1 MSEQE
6 RGDKSSAAENVGLAL
21 PLAAHDAGGFGWIV
35 ADANK
40 RVLGYCLTE
49 KQAHQLADA
58 ANGASLSARERPVQ
72 ALVDWFTLSVEDFDR
87 KHPDKK
93 EWNRDTLVE
102 WVAARELTTPG
113 APLSHGGKPFSYDP
127 QGKWEA
133 PPYGM
138 CPQCGINRYQPMPEC
153 ALEGCP
159 TINAAPQ
166 GNRDSRSSEQ
176 STGYIKPEAEGVA
189 PLREQQRNG
198 NVTPAV
204 AAPLPSTEKPLNE
217 DRDAARW
224 AREFIA
230 SARGNRFDPLEE
242 GWLISWFANAMM
254 CGEDTYRWR
263 KEAES
268 RSSIREPVGWMY
280 EGIARHVNGKR
291 IIRTEEECP
300 RNLYP
305 DTWRE
310 IGPVFAAPRQCP
322 YCASDNPA
330 IRGTYYDQTCEG
342 CVKRM
347 GAKDGGAHG

>member
-113 APLSHGGKPFSYDP
+113 APLSHGGEPRPCTCHPD
-127 QGKWEA
+127 EA
-133 PPYGM
+133 PVPCQRKYALS
-138 CPQCGINRYQPMPEC
+138 EC
-153 ALEGCP
+153 L
-159 TINAAPQ
+159 AAA
-166 GNRDSRSSEQ
+166 R
-176 STGYIKPEAEGVA
+176 
-189 PLREQQRNG
+189 
-198 NVTPAV
+198 
-204 AAPLPSTEKPLNE
+204 PSIEKPLNE

-280 EGIARHVNGKR
+280 EGIARPVNGKR